1 MGMTEIVKKYLG
13 HPKLKKVGVVYNL
26 KEFQVD
32 EYTKCAL
39 DPNYFIENYV
49 KIITLDAGLQG
60 IQLYPFQKKAI
71 TTIHNE
77 RKIIIKAGRQVGKTT
92 MVVGFIL
99 WYILFNEDKFVA
111 ILANKAKT
119 AREILNRVKIAFE
132 ELPHWIQQGVKVWN
146 KGDIELENNSR
157 VLADSTASSAIRGFS
172 ISLLYLDEFAFVPN
186 NIAEEFFTSVYPTI
200 SSGKTSKILI
210 SSTPNGMN
218 HYYKMWNE
226 AEEGRNGFAH
236 IEANW
241 REVPGRTDEWAKE
254 QQKVLGD
261 EKYLQEMECVFQ
273 GSAGTLISG
282 MVLKSLTFKT
292 PISVSEVS
300 GVAIHHRPVEG
311 RNYVL
316 IADTSRGKGL
326 DYSAFVVVDVSEIP
340 YKVVCRYKDNEIS
353 PIMYPSVIQK
363 FAKYYND
370 AYALVEIND
379 NGQQIVDSLFDDYEY
394 ENILAT
400 INNKSKI
407 QLTWSYGGKGGERG
421 IRTTKSV
428 KRLGCSLLKNLVESH
443 KLLIEDFE
451 IISELSTFINKRN
464 SYEAEEGSNDDL
476 VMCLVLFSW
485 MTNQPFFSDIYNTN
499 VKDKLYRDQ
508 MSKIEDEL
516 LPMPMSIDD
525 YLSDNR
531 IVADGSVWDV
541 VN

>member
-1 MGMTEIVKKYLG
+1 
-13 HPKLKKVGVVYNL
+13 
-26 KEFQVD
+26 
-32 EYTKCAL
+32 
-39 DPNYFIENYV
+39 
-49 KIITLDAGLQG
+49 
-60 IQLYPFQKKAI
+60 
-71 TTIHNE
+71 
-77 RKIIIKAGRQVGKTT
+77 
-92 MVVGFIL
+92 
-99 WYILFNEDKFVA
+99 
-111 ILANKAKT
+111 
-119 AREILNRVKIAFE
+119 
-132 ELPHWIQQGVKVWN
+132 
-146 KGDIELENNSR
+146 
-157 VLADSTASSAIRGFS
+157 
-172 ISLLYLDEFAFVPN
+172 LDEFAFVPN

-400 INNKSKI
+400 VNNKSKI